1 MIVNSTET
9 LRKHLS
15 VNGTINFDNL
25 MPYCK
30 QAERKFLKPVI
41 GKAQIEVF
49 DSYNENDEVV
59 LDAIELAEEVISN
72 HGYYLN
78 LPIGAVQ
85 ISDSGI
91 HVADHEGARAASD
104 KQFKELQ
111 RSFLRASHE
120 ALDEL
125 LEFMEESP
133 DKFPVWV
140 ASDQFSVYKDLL
152 VHKTKV
158 FNTYYHIFNS
168 RQTFM
173 ALRPTIVTVEDQYIS
188 PAIGS
193 ELLDA
198 LKADQTID
206 ERKQVKKYLQQSI
219 VAFTVMKTVS
229 NGMFVMDAKGMHMR
243 FDELPYE
250 KSSSSSN
257 KAMSDFL
264 LRTKD
269 SKENEGIEYL
279 RLAQKM
285 IEANPDKFEEFQAKA
300 SKASVNLYKGKGIVG
315 M

>member
-1 MIVNSTET
+1 MIVDSTET

-15 VNGTINFDNL
+15 INADINFDNL
-25 MPYCK
+25 KQYCK

-41 GKAQIEVF
+41 GKSQLEVF
-49 DSYNENDEVV
+49 DTYSANDEVV
-59 LDAIELAEEVISN
+59 IDAIELAEEVISN
-72 HGYYLN
+72 HAYYLN

-133 DKFPVWV
+133 DKFPIWV
-140 ASDQFSVYKDLL
+140 NSDQFSVYKDLL

-158 FNTYYHIFNS
+158 FNTYHHIFNS

-173 ALRPTIVTVEDQYIS
+173 ALRPTIITVEDQYIS
-188 PAIGS
+188 PAIGR

-198 LKADQTID
+198 LKSDQTVS

-219 VAFTVMKTVS
+219 VAFTVMKTV
-229 NGMFVMDAKGMHMR
+229 NDGMFVMDAKGMHMR

-250 KSSSSSN
+250 KTVTN
-257 KAMSDFL
+257 INLKVNEFL

-279 RLAQKM
+279 RLAQKL

-300 SKASVNLYKGKGIVG
+300 SKASVNIYKGKGIVG
-315 M
+315 F